1 MGVGHVLRDAGSAS
15 LAMGEPEGREWKPEP
30 KCCWCACG
38 FREEEIDGRDF
49 FVCITPACRDR
60 QLARA
65 MKDTNGRTF
74 YVPIPRLVSLRD
86 AIDSQQFSHIC
97 IGGER
102 GGGKS
107 VGVRRIAQDL
117 CQKFENFSVLFLRR
131 TFPDLYRNHMKF
143 APREAKQL
151 GSSYGKPYMKWPN
164 GSELEYGHCF
174 KPDDWEGY
182 VGSEADLIVFEQVE
196 RFTEQQVTEIATNAG
211 RIRRKGWRG
220 LALCTENPNGPI
232 AAFVDELFISKSIDR
247 TRYPQYDPDKYHF
260 VRAELDDNP
269 NAAEGYTDFLAGV
282 EPIKRDM
289 YRFGN
294 REHWPGQ
301 FFGAFNP
308 DQHVRA

>member
-1 MGVGHVLRDAGSAS
+1 MAEDRA
-15 LAMGEPEGREWKPEP
+15 WTITP
-30 KCCWCACG
+30 KCCWCNG
-38 FREEEIDGRDF
+38 GYVLETIDLRDF
-49 FVCITPACRDR
+49 FVCATPACRDR

-65 MKDTNGRTF
+65 MQDTTGRIC
-74 YVPIPRLVSLRD
+74 YVPIPRLVTLRE
-86 AIDSQQFSHIC
+86 AIETQQYSHIC
-97 IGGER
+97 IGGDR

-107 VGVRRIAQDL
+107 VGVRRLAQDL
-117 CQKFENFSVLFLRR
+117 CKLYENFTVLFLRR

-143 APREAKQL
+143 APREAKQF
-151 GSSYGKPYMKWPN
+151 GASYAKPYMRWPET

-182 VGSEADLIVFEQVE
+182 IGSEADLIVFEQVE
-196 RFTEQQVTEIATNAG
+196 RFTEQQVTEIASNVG
-211 RIRRKGWRG
+211 RIRRPGWRG

-232 AAFVDELFISKSIDR
+232 AAFVDELFISKTIDR
-247 TRYPQYDPDKYHF
+247 ARYPQYDPDKYHF
-260 VRAELDDNP
+260 IRAQLDDNP
-269 NAAEGYTDFLAGV
+269 NVADGYTDFLAGL

-308 DQHVRA
+308 ESHVR